1 MKNLDK
7 VLSRTL
13 LTYGFVL
20 IFVFILKLFGLDY
33 FGLDTNNEVINKI
46 NDFILHWKLE
56 NVWYAFTLYIN
67 GYVIMSIT
75 CNDNSK
81 KMKKFVSCCLPL
93 FIGFQYLKSTYN
105 IPFLFVITDLLYLFI
120 LSICYIKFINK
131 SYIKR
136 ENVSNY
142 WLFMG
147 INFVYQAI
155 SLSVRNIIPS
165 HYENS
170 FLLSLICDTDYLALL
185 IITYKLYFIQGGKS
199 LWVGVHSYSSDL
211 LTSLKS
217 LPVKLRQSYQDA
229 KPKTQEDALA
239 DKIYVFLFWL
249 YNFFTV
255 AVVLFIATLNDTFI
269 ECIFILTSFWMNKG
283 AFGREFHLKKAS
295 TCFVVSTLSYYVLNR
310 LTWDI
315 GLSFLIPLSL
325 GITLSY
331 VTSLFMTKYEVTH
344 LYQGM
349 PEEDFYML
357 ISKVTDNKE
366 HIEICKKFY
375 VNKYSNVKLSYEF
388 NYSVPNIKK
397 IKQKINMK
405 IKELQ

>member
-1 MKNLDK
+1 M
-7 VLSRTL
+7 
-13 LTYGFVL
+13 
-20 IFVFILKLFGLDY
+20 
-33 FGLDTNNEVINKI
+33 
-46 NDFILHWKLE
+46 
-56 NVWYAFTLYIN
+56 
-67 GYVIMSIT
+67 
-75 CNDNSK
+75 
-81 KMKKFVSCCLPL
+81 
-93 FIGFQYLKSTYN
+93 
-105 IPFLFVITDLLYLFI
+105 
-120 LSICYIKFINK
+120 
-131 SYIKR
+131 
-136 ENVSNY
+136 
-142 WLFMG
+142 
-147 INFVYQAI
+147 
-155 SLSVRNIIPS
+155 
-165 HYENS
+165 
-170 FLLSLICDTDYLALL
+170 
-185 IITYKLYFIQGGKS
+185 
-199 LWVGVHSYSSDL
+199 VHSSFSDL

-229 KPKTQEDALA
+229 KPKTHEDALA
-239 DKIYVFLFWL
+239 DKIYLFLFWL

-283 AFGREFHLKKAS
+283 AFGKAFHLKKAS

>member
-33 FGLDTNNEVINKI
+33 FGLDTNNEMINKI

-81 KMKKFVSCCLPL
+81 KMKKFVLCCLPL
-93 FIGFQYLKSTYN
+93 FIGFQYLKNAYN
-105 IPFLFVITDLLYLFI
+105 VPFLFIIIDLLYLFI
-120 LSICYIKFINK
+120 LSICYIMFINK
-131 SYIKR
+131 DKLYKH
-136 ENVSNY
+136 NVGNY
-142 WLFMG
+142 WLFMLLSF
-147 INFVYQAI
+147 IYQ
-155 SLSVRNIIPS
+155 
-165 HYENS
+165 
-170 FLLSLICDTDYLALL
+170 FLSLITRNVEITNTNSFIHYLILDIDYLLL
-185 IITYKLYFIQGGKS
+185 NIITHKLYMLKGGKS
-199 LWVGVHSYSSDL
+199 LWVEVHSYFSVL

-217 LPVKLRQSYQDA
+217 LPAKLRQSYQDA

-239 DKIYVFLFWL
+239 DKIYLFLFWL

-283 AFGREFHLKKAS
+283 AFGKAFHLKKAS

-325 GITLSY
+325 GIALSY

-405 IKELQ
+405 TKELQ

>member
-33 FGLDTNNEVINKI
+33 FGLNTNNEVINKI

-81 KMKKFVSCCLPL
+81 KMKKFVLCCLPL
-93 FIGFQYLKSTYN
+93 FVGFQYLKTTYN
-105 IPFLFVITDLLYLFI
+105 APFLFIIIDLLYLFI

-131 SYIKR
+131 DKLYKH
-136 ENVSNY
+136 NVGNY
-142 WLFMG
+142 WLLVLCMNLFQ
-147 INFVYQAI
+147 ILSI
-155 SLSVRNIIPS
+155 STRNISITN
-165 HYENS
+165 ENN
-170 FLLSLICDTDYLALL
+170 FLIYMILDIDYIMLMLL
-185 IITYKLYFIQGGKS
+185 TKHLYFIKGGKS
-199 LWVGVHSYSSDL
+199 LWVEVHSSFSDL

-229 KPKTQEDALA
+229 KPKTHEDALA
-239 DKIYVFLFWL
+239 DKIYLFLFWL

-283 AFGREFHLKKAS
+283 AFGKAFHLKKAS

>member
-33 FGLDTNNEVINKI
+33 FGLDTNNEMINKI

-56 NVWYAFTLYIN
+56 NVWYAFTLYITT
-67 GYVIMSIT
+67 YIILSIS
-75 CNDNSK
+75 CNDKSK
-81 KMKKFVSCCLPL
+81 KMKTFTLITMPINMCIQ
-93 FIGFQYLKSTYN
+93 FLKTNYN
-105 IPFLFVITDLLYLFI
+105 IPFLFVFTDLLYLFI
-120 LSICYIKFINK
+120 LSICYIKIINK
-131 SYIKR
+131 EKLYKHNIG
-136 ENVSNY
+136 NY
-142 WLFMG
+142 WLFMLLSF
-147 INFVYQAI
+147 IYQ
-155 SLSVRNIIPS
+155 
-165 HYENS
+165 
-170 FLLSLICDTDYLALL
+170 FLSLITRNIEISNTNGFIQYLILDIDYLLL
-185 IITYKLYFIQGGKS
+185 NIITYKLYILKGGKS
-199 LWVGVHSYSSDL
+199 LWVEVLGYSSVL

-217 LPVKLRQSYQDA
+217 LPAKLRQSYQNA

-239 DKIYVFLFWL
+239 DKIYLFLFWL

-269 ECIFILTSFWMNKG
+269 ECIFILTSFWINKG
-283 AFGREFHLKKAS
+283 AFGKAFHLKKAS

>member
-7 VLSRTL
+7 LLSRTL
-13 LTYGFVL
+13 LTYSFVL

-67 GYVIMSIT
+67 CYIVMSIT
-75 CNDNSK
+75 TNDNSK
-81 KMKKFVSCCLPL
+81 KMKIFTLVLMPL
-93 FIGFQYLKSTYN
+93 FMLFQHLKSSNN
-105 IPFLFVITDLLYLFI
+105 IPYFFVIIDLLYMII
-120 LSICYIKFINK
+120 LSICYIKIVKRDKMHKYNMGNYFIFTLTT
-131 SYIKR
+131 II
-136 ENVSNY
+136 
-142 WLFMG
+142 FQ
-147 INFVYQAI
+147 FI
-155 SLSVRNIIPS
+155 SLITRSVEITN
-165 HYENS
+165 ENNFIVYS
-170 FLLSLICDTDYLALL
+170 ILDIDYLILM
-185 IITYKLYFIQGGKS
+185 IMTYRLYFMKGGKS
-199 LWVGVHSYSSDL
+199 LWVEVHCSFSDL

-217 LPVKLRQSYQDA
+217 LPAKLHQSYQDA

-239 DKIYVFLFWL
+239 DKIYLFLFWL

-255 AVVLFIATLNDTFI
+255 AVVLFIATLNHTFI

-283 AFGREFHLKKAS
+283 AFGKAFHLKKAS

>member
-13 LTYGFVL
+13 FTYGLVL
-20 IFVFILKLFGLDY
+20 TFVFVLKLFGLDY
-33 FGLDTNNEVINKI
+33 FGLDTNNGVINKI

-56 NVWYAFTLYIN
+56 NVWYVFTLYIN

-81 KMKKFVSCCLPL
+81 KMKKFVLCCLPL
-93 FIGFQYLKSTYN
+93 FIGFQMLKYVANLSL
-105 IPFLFVITDLLYLFI
+105 ICVFIDLLYLFI
-120 LSICYIKFINK
+120 LSLCYIKFINK
-131 SYIKR
+131 IKIKKH
-136 ENVSNY
+136 NVANY
-142 WLFMG
+142 WILTLTINLFQ
-147 INFVYQAI
+147 II
-155 SLSVRNIIPS
+155 SLFVRDNNIVIIDNFIIS
-165 HYENS
+165 II
-170 FLLSLICDTDYLALL
+170 LSLDYILL
-185 IITYKLYFIQGGKS
+185 CILLQKLFFIKGCES
-199 LWVGVHSYSSDL
+199 LCQMVHSSFSVP

-217 LPVKLRQSYQDA
+217 LPAKLRQSYQNA

-239 DKIYVFLFWL
+239 DKIYLFLFWL

-255 AVVLFIATLNDTFI
+255 AVVLFIATLNHTFI

-283 AFGREFHLKKAS
+283 AFGKAFHLKKAS

>member
-33 FGLDTNNEVINKI
+33 FGLNTNNEVINKI

-56 NVWYAFTLYIN
+56 NVWYAFTLYLTTYI
-67 GYVIMSIT
+67 ILSIS
-75 CNDNSK
+75 CNDKSK
-81 KMKKFVSCCLPL
+81 KMKIFTLITMPINMGIQ
-93 FIGFQYLKSTYN
+93 FLKTNYN
-105 IPFLFVITDLLYLFI
+105 IPFLFVFTDLLYLFI
-120 LSICYIKFINK
+120 LSICYIKIINK
-131 SYIKR
+131 GKLYKHNIG
-136 ENVSNY
+136 NY
-142 WLFMG
+142 WLFMLLSF
-147 INFVYQAI
+147 IYQ
-155 SLSVRNIIPS
+155 
-165 HYENS
+165 
-170 FLLSLICDTDYLALL
+170 FLSLITRNIEIRNTNGFIQYLILDIDYLLL
-185 IITYKLYFIQGGKS
+185 NIITYKLYILKGGKS
-199 LWVGVHSYSSDL
+199 LWVEVLGYSSVL

-217 LPVKLRQSYQDA
+217 LPAKLRQSYQDA

-239 DKIYVFLFWL
+239 DKIYLFLFWL

-283 AFGREFHLKKAS
+283 AFGKAFHLKKAS

-366 HIEICKKFY
+366 HIDICKKFY

>member
-46 NDFILHWKLE
+46 NEFILHWKLE

-67 GYVIMSIT
+67 CYIVMSIT
-75 CNDNSK
+75 TNDNSK
-81 KMKKFVSCCLPL
+81 KMKIFTLVLMPL
-93 FIGFQYLKSTYN
+93 FMLFQHLKSSNN
-105 IPFLFVITDLLYLFI
+105 IPYFFVIIDLLYMII
-120 LSICYIKFINK
+120 LSICYIKIVKRDKTHKYNIGNYFIFTLTT
-131 SYIKR
+131 II
-136 ENVSNY
+136 
-142 WLFMG
+142 FQ
-147 INFVYQAI
+147 FI
-155 SLSVRNIIPS
+155 SLITRSIEITN
-165 HYENS
+165 ENNFIVYS
-170 FLLSLICDTDYLALL
+170 ILDIDYLILM
-185 IITYKLYFIQGGKS
+185 IMTYRLYFMKGGKS
-199 LWVGVHSYSSDL
+199 LWAEVHCSFSDL

-217 LPVKLRQSYQDA
+217 LPAKLRQSYQNA

-239 DKIYVFLFWL
+239 DKIYLFLFWL

-255 AVVLFIATLNDTFI
+255 AVILFIATLNDTFI

-283 AFGREFHLKKAS
+283 AFGKAFHLKKAS

-331 VTSLFMTKYEVTH
+331 VTSRFMTKYEVTH

-405 IKELQ
+405 IKELQW